1 MIKKYLDYGNGYR
14 IDITNDEGLA
24 EFFPAPKDLKG
35 KWVFPK
41 LIIVEEI
48 GRHEIE
54 LRNNRLP
61 KSTKSK
67 HGGSDK
73 KIR

>member
-14 IDITNDEGLA
+14 IDITNDTGLA
-24 EFFPAPKDLKG
+24 EFFPAPKNLTG

-48 GRHEIE
+48 ERHNVEPDK
-54 LRNNRLP
+54 RN
-61 KSTKSK
+61 K
-67 HGGSDK
+67 
-73 KIR
+73 